1 MRPGMMGMNRPFMEA
16 PMQQM
21 PVQVAPKPAAPVV
34 AEKQAAPVEN
44 VTEQADLDQAAQ
56 MVEMLR
62 NSGNPKFA
70 NSQFVSFID
79 KVSKGDLQF
88 KENTVV
94 DREGKEVD
102 WDSLYDTEAA
112 TASST
117 ERQELESLWQ
127 ASNKSAEGSGMEK
140 IWADAENPQLE

>member
-79 KVSKGDLQF
+79 QVSKGDLKF
-88 KENTVV
+88 KDNTVV
-94 DREGKEVD
+94 DRNGVEVD
-102 WDSLYDTEAA
+102 WDELYDMQAASTTDAEAKQLENLWQGS
-112 TASST
+112 ASSSSAA
-117 ERQELESLWQ
+117 QEMG
-127 ASNKSAEGSGMEK
+127 NMEN
-140 IWADAENPQLE
+140 IWSE